1 MTPTP
6 DTHAAATE
14 MRYGSDALLMC
25 DWIDTTN
32 FVVVG
37 GRGVAKSTVI
47 IARRTE
53 RCVRLMPGAP
63 VAVVANTYSN
73 LVDNIMPAVQNG
85 WRKNG
90 LIEGIHYVKG
100 HRPPEEWRRRC
111 SVIVDDYRHVYSF
124 WNGSVIFL
132 GSLDNPSL
140 LAGKSVA
147 HLCFDEAKYA
157 SAPKAARVMPI
168 LRGDAITYGGC
179 HLYGGVTITTD
190 MPDISEGEHDWFFRY
205 ASEMDP
211 ERIIRIVQAAGE
223 LNRLLRRLVAMES
236 APKPDTAALRRLE
249 RRVEYYRQGLRKMR
263 KGQTF
268 FTNISSVVNIDILT
282 VDYLRRLYN
291 GALETHEFLKSV
303 FGMRPGLRR
312 DARFYVLFDDRHKYY
327 DGTVSGEAAFS
338 SAELVRLDP
347 DRELDAGMDF
357 GNMISMV
364 IAQPDGRTYRIHKN
378 LYELPPGWYREL
390 ADQFLAFFAPHRCRV
405 LNLYYD
411 RAGNNFRRQGQDSA
425 LQIKEAVEKD
435 AAGRSTGWTV
445 RLKSRG
451 QGNIGQ
457 HEEYGFMQAVMK
469 EDDKRLP
476 RLRVDAL
483 NCPEMISSIELA
495 RSTVKYR
502 GQQKIVAK
510 VKKSEKL
517 PVKKLPRLSTNFSDA
532 FKYLMMR
539 RDWRLIVSGSGRG
552 ARASTQA
559 ADEWLEAR
567 FGPDR

>member
-1 MTPTP
+1 MRATADTTP
-6 DTHAAATE
+6 DVET
-14 MRYGSDALLMC
+14 RYCSDALLMC

-85 WRKNG
+85 WRKNA
-90 LIEGIHYVKG
+90 LIEGVHYIKG
-100 HRPPEEWRRRC
+100 KRPPEEWRRRC

-147 HLCFDEAKYA
+147 HLFFDEAKYA
-157 SAPKAARVMPI
+157 SSQKASRVMPI

-211 ERIIRIVQAAGE
+211 ERIIRIIQCAGE
-223 LNRLLRRLVAMES
+223 LNRLLRRMVREES
-236 APKPDTAALRRLE
+236 AARPDVAAIRRLE
-249 RRVEYYRQGLRKMR
+249 RKVDYYRAGLRKMR

-291 GALETHEFLKSV
+291 GALEPHEFMKSV

-312 DARFYVLFDDRHKYY
+312 DARFYVLFGDRHKYY
-327 DGTVSGEAAFS
+327 DGTLSSEAAFS
-338 SAELVRLDP
+338 SVELRYLDP
-347 DRELDAGMDF
+347 DAELDAGMDF

-364 IAQPDGRTYRIHKN
+364 VAQKSAGYYRIHKN
-378 LYELPPGWYREL
+378 LYELPPGWYREM
-390 ADQFLAFFAPHRCRV
+390 ADQFLAFFASHRCKV

-411 RAGNNFRRQGQDSA
+411 RAGNNYQRQG
-425 LQIKEAVEKD
+425 ED
-435 AAGRSTGWTV
+435 AASKMKAAIERDVTGTPTGWTV
-445 RLKSRG
+445 RLMSRR
-451 QGNIGQ
+451 QGIIRQ

-469 EDDKRLP
+469 EDDRRLP

-483 NCPEMISSIELA
+483 NCAEMVSSLELA
-495 RSTVKYR
+495 RSAVKYK
-502 GQQKIVAK
+502 GQMKIVAK

-517 PVKKLPRLSTNFSDA
+517 PVAKLPRLSTNFSDA

-539 RDWRLIVSGSGRG
+539 REWRAIVTGVRKG
-552 ARASTQA
+552 AGASTRA
-559 ADEWLEAR
+559 ADEWIESR
-567 FGPDR
+567 YGSG